1 MLPERLRELRTEAG
15 LSQEQL
21 AGILSLH
28 KSTVSLY
35 ENGRREPDDDTMQRI
50 AAYFRVSVDYL
61 LGRTDVRQ
69 HDGSILR
76 LRKLH
81 ADYDP
86 SDRRRAMAYIQEH
99 AAQGELVTGLL
110 FGGYEVSQSELVAE
124 AIHTAASVQ
133 SSQPEPVKLD
143 TVVVTAKRLQKA

>member
-35 ENGRREPDDDTMQRI
+35 ENGRREPDADTMQRI

-69 HDGSILR
+69 HDDDGRPIP
-76 LRKLH
+76 
-81 ADYDP
+81 D
-86 SDRRRAMAYIQEH
+86 SDRMP
-99 AAQGELVTGLL
+99 
-110 FGGYEVSQSELVAE
+110 SELAGLARGTWWLDLE
-124 AIHTAASVQ
+124 PEDRQEISNFIEWKL
-133 SSQPEPVKLD
+133 SQIRKEKQR
-143 TVVVTAKRLQKA
+143 KERK